1 MTPIAQRAVDE
12 WNREVDAEMAR
23 LIERG
28 VPPWKAATKAQET
41 VQQRREQRADSRD
54 DEAFRMARAAAG
66 Y

>member
-12 WNREVDAEMAR
+12 WNREVDTEMIR

-28 VPPWKAATKAQET
+28 MPPHRAATRAQQIVEA
-41 VQQRREQRADSRD
+41 RRSGSAEARD
-54 DEAFRMARAAAG
+54 NDAFRKAIASVG

>member
-12 WNREVDAEMAR
+12 WNREVDTEMIR

-28 VPPWKAATKAQET
+28 MPPHGAATRAQQIVEARRSESAEARYSGAFLKAI
-41 VQQRREQRADSRD
+41 AK
-54 DEAFRMARAAAG
+54 AG